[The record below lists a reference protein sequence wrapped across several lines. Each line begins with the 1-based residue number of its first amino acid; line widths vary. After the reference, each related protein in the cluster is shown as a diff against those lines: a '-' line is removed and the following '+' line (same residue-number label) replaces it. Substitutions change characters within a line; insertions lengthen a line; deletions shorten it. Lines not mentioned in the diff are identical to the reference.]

1 MRGRTR
7 VNPPS
12 QNRRGADRR
21 RRYRHTEERPEA
33 LTSAEPM
40 SSDFDIEDFIY
51 AAWGVH
57 AADSQASER

>member
-21 RRYRHTEERPEA
+21 RRYRHTDDGPEARMRPEPE
-33 LTSAEPM
+33 TS
-40 SSDFDIEDFIY
+40 DVDIEDFIY
-51 AAWGVH
+51 AVWGVH
-57 AADSQASER
+57 AADSLASER